1 MVYRKKEGFL
11 MPITQWLLRDLES
24 YVRETLSPERL
35 AKHGLFRA
43 AYVQGLVDALYRAQP
58 DHLAVNKVYSLV
70 VFQEWYDLYM
80 A

>member
-1 MVYRKKEGFL
+1 
-11 MPITQWLLRDLES
+11 
-24 YVRETLSPERL
+24 
-35 AKHGLFRA
+35 
-43 AYVQGLVDALYRAQP
+43 LYRAQP